1 VVKDSTKQIPFSSPD
16 IQQGEIDAIAKVIR
30 SGWLAEGQN
39 TKAFEDLFCQY
50 TGSPYAKA
58 VSNCT
63 AALHL
68 SCIAAGCGP
77 GEEVIVPAQTH
88 VATAHAVEYTGAKPV
103 FADVDSTTGNIDI
116 QSVER
121 CLTNR
126 TRGVIPVH
134 MAGIA
139 CDMDS
144 LVRFCTEHDLFL
156 IEDCAHGLG
165 SRYKGQHVGT
175 FGLAGCFSFY
185 PTKQI
190 TTGEG
195 GIVISSDSQTIE
207 LVGQLRGFGID
218 SSPNKRK
225 IPGHYEVNSLG
236 YNYRMTDFQ
245 AALGL
250 GQLRRYNENLGKR
263 QANARQYVEELT
275 NSPKVEFPLFS
286 EENSYFLF
294 QAILNNNIDRDLVVV
309 KLREFGIGTSVHY
322 AKPVPL
328 MKYYKDKYDLLE
340 QNYSS
345 AVKYGKQVISFPVH
359 SNMTEEDVTYVCDH
373 LKAIIG

>member
-1 VVKDSTKQIPFSSPD
+1 VKDSTKTIPFSSPD

-30 SGWLAEGQN
+30 SGWLVAGQY
-39 TKAFEDLFCQY
+39 TKEFENLFCQY
-50 TGSPYAKA
+50 TGSRYAKT
-58 VSNCT
+58 VSNCS

-77 GEEVIVPAQTH
+77 GGEVIVPAQTH
-88 VATAHAVEYTGAKPV
+88 VATAHAVEYTGAKAV
-103 FADVDSTTGNIDI
+103 FADVHSTTGNIDI

-134 MAGIA
+134 MAGIS
-139 CDMDS
+139 CDMDL
-144 LVRFCTEHDLFL
+144 LVQFCTENDLFL

-195 GIVISSDSQTIE
+195 GIVISSDTQTSQ
-207 LVGQLRGFGID
+207 LVEQLRGFGID
-218 SSPNKRK
+218 SSPNKRT
-225 IPGHYEVNSLG
+225 IPGHYEVNDLG

-250 GQLRRYNENLGKR
+250 GQLRRYSDNLKKR
-263 QANARQYVEELT
+263 QANAQQYVEELT
-275 NSPKVEFPLFS
+275 NSTKVAFPLFS
-286 EENSYFLF
+286 VDNSYFLF
-294 QAILNNNIDRDLVVV
+294 QGILNKSIDRDMVVL
-309 KLREFGIGTSVHY
+309 KLQECGIGTSVHY
-322 AKPVPL
+322 TRPVPL
-328 MKYYKDKYDLLE
+328 MKYYKDKYDLSE
-340 QNYSS
+340 QNYPS
-345 AVKYGKQVISFPVH
+345 AVAYGKQVISFPVH

-373 LKAIIG
+373 LKAIIK

>member
-1 VVKDSTKQIPFSSPD
+1 MTNSTKNIPFSSPD
-16 IQQGEIDAIAKVIR
+16 INESEIDAIAKVIR

-39 TKAFEDLFCQY
+39 TKAFEDLFSQH
-50 TGSPYAKA
+50 TGARYAKA

-88 VATAHAVEYTGAKPV
+88 VATPHAVEYTGAKPV

-116 QSVER
+116 GSAKQ
-121 CLTNR
+121 CLTDQ

-134 MAGIA
+134 MAGIS
-139 CDMDS
+139 CDMDP
-144 LVRFCTEHDLFL
+144 LVEFCNEHDLFL
-156 IEDCAHGLG
+156 IEDCAHALG
-165 SRYKGQHVGT
+165 TTYKGQHVGS
-175 FGLAGCFSFY
+175 FGLTGCFSFY

-195 GIVISSDSQTIE
+195 GIVISNDAKTIE
-207 LVGQLRGFGID
+207 MIRQLRGFGID
-218 SSPNKRK
+218 SSPNKRTV
-225 IPGHYEVNSLG
+225 PGHYEVNCLG

-250 GQLRRYNENLGKR
+250 GQLRRYNENLIKR

-286 EENSYFLF
+286 EDNSYFLF

-328 MKYYKDKYDLLE
+328 MKYYKDKYGFTE
-340 QNYSS
+340 QDFPE
-345 AVKYGKQVISFPVH
+345 AVQYGRQVISFPVH

-373 LKAIIG
+373 LKTIIG